1 MTLITSEEGV
11 FRMGF
16 ADTLIEQ
23 VRNRRMIM
31 SLAKSDFRNR
41 YVGSYFGF
49 LWEILQPLSL
59 IFVFWFVFDFALK
72 GVAPGGGPFL
82 PWLIVGLI
90 PWFLFSDAWT
100 TATNAFQQYSF
111 LVKKMVFRTELLPT
125 VKIVSALITS
135 VIFHAIMVIALLYYG
150 DGGNLSSLMM
160 FYYLLCVLTL
170 ALGASFL
177 TSSIM
182 VFFKDTKQILGIVLL
197 FGLYLTPILWSPSM
211 IGPDVRWLLDIN
223 PMNYVVEGYRN
234 SLLFGVVDI
243 DPIATGI
250 FWAIALAL
258 LFVGVMVYDRL
269 RPHFSDV
276 L

>member
-1 MTLITSEEGV
+1 MPLGLQVLIMGLPSTLG
-11 FRMGF
+11 
-16 ADTLIEQ
+16 EQ
-23 VRNRRMIM
+23 VRNRRMVF
-31 SLAKSDFRNR
+31 SLAMSDFRNR
-41 YVGSYFGF
+41 YAGSYFGF

-59 IFVFWFVFDFALK
+59 IFVFWFVFDFALH
-72 GVAPGGGPFL
+72 GQAPGGGPFL

-100 TATNAFQQYSF
+100 TATNAFVQYSF

-125 VKIVSALITS
+125 VKVVSALITS
-135 VIFHAIMVIALLYYG
+135 VIFHAIMVMALVYYG
-150 DGGNLSSLMM
+150 DGGNLSSLMT
-160 FYYLLCVLTL
+160 FYYLACVLTL

-197 FGLYLTPILWSPSM
+197 FGLYLTPILWSPD
-211 IGPDVRWLLDIN
+211 IVGPDVRWMLDLN

-234 SLLFGVVDI
+234 SLIFGTVDI
-243 DPIATGI
+243 DPVATGI
-250 FWAIALAL
+250 FWAITLII
-258 LFVGVMVYDRL
+258 LFVGVMVYERL